1 MSFFII
7 VLLMGACCSFWNRR
21 DIRSPHRWAVIPT
34 SKLRILKAM
43 VSSLIAWWSAIS
55 ILSLLSL
62 LYVDFGMLELNF
74 SQQISV
80 ILPLSASVVAAVQA
94 KQLLHLRTLYTAR
107 IIEGPVPVEI
117 SPRFKELLEAFQTS
131 PSPQLLEALL
141 REIGPPPKAR
151 KFFRRGLPDT
161 GFDL

>member
-1 MSFFII
+1 MAFFII
-7 VLLMGACCSFWNRR
+7 VLLAGACCSFWNRR
-21 DIRSPHRWAVIPT
+21 DIRSPHRWAVIPA
-34 SKLRILKAM
+34 SKLRILKAL

-55 ILSLLSL
+55 IFSLLSL
-62 LYVDFGMLELNF
+62 LHVDFGMLELNF

-80 ILPLSASVVAAVQA
+80 ILPLLASVVAAIQA

-107 IIEGPVPVEI
+107 IIEGPAPVEP
-117 SPRFKELLEAFQTS
+117 SPRFKELLEAFQTN

-141 REIGPPPKAR
+141 REIGPPPKSW
-151 KFFRRGLPDT
+151 KFFRRGRPNT